1 MSVYDNDTS
10 KIYPPLDPSAPPSQ
24 EVNPQTYRLAKIS
37 EIEAYF
43 LDEIE
48 TREKLSKK
56 IKHFSTI
63 TAVLDTSLIT
73 TTAITGGISI
83 AAIASGIGLPVGI
96 SLSATSLL
104 FSLAITIRRKT
115 RRIFNSKEK
124 KHDDI
129 RLLAQSKLDSISGTI
144 SQAIQDENVS
154 PIEFNK
160 ILQAT
165 ENYRRLKADIRTR
178 AKTKQAKLSKEQRE
192 EILEQG
198 QKRWKIRFFT
208 KNCKYFR
215 YQHCKCHVKFEFPP
229 PYDTSL

>member
-10 KIYPPLDPSAPPSQ
+10 NIYPTLRPSDPPLQ

-37 EIEAYF
+37 EVEAYF
-43 LDEIE
+43 LDEIDA
-48 TREKLSKK
+48 REKLAKT
-56 IKHFSTI
+56 IKRFSTI

-83 AAIASGIGLPVGI
+83 AAFACGIGLPVGI

-104 FSLAITIRRKT
+104 LSLATTITRKT
-115 RRIFNSKEK
+115 ISIFNSKEK

-129 RLLAQSKLDSISGTI
+129 RLLAQSKLDSLSGTI

-154 PIEFNK
+154 PTEFHK
-160 ILQAT
+160 ILQET
-165 ENYRRLKADIRTR
+165 ENYRNFKADIRKR
-178 AKTKQAKLSKEQRE
+178 AKTKQAKLSKGQRE

-198 QKRWKIRFFT
+198 RKEGREDFLQKIA
-208 KNCKYFR
+208 N
-215 YQHCKCHVKFEFPP
+215 
-229 PYDTSL
+229 TSDITNANVM